1 MPDLVISAGTAGGFR
16 SSTACIGDVFVSSK
30 CIFHS
35 RRIPA
40 ARGVYEEYGFGH
52 FRSPPLAGLARQ
64 CGLKIGVVSTSDSLD
79 ASPRDLELLRAE
91 GAAVK
96 EMEAAA
102 IAWVCQQL
110 HVDFFALKSITD
122 IVDRDEV
129 VPPPAPASLHPT
141 DSCTAL
147 PMPSDAAIAEGE
159 TQEQFYRNLAH
170 ASSNLQA
177 KLVAVLE
184 CLGNSTLSDWRAA
197 AAARL

>member
-1 MPDLVISAGTAGGFR
+1 M
-16 SSTACIGDVFVSSK
+16 
-30 CIFHS
+30 
-35 RRIPA
+35 
-40 ARGVYEEYGFGH
+40 
-52 FRSPPLAGLARQ
+52 
-64 CGLKIGVVSTSDSLD
+64 STSDSLD

-129 VPPPAPASLHPT
+129 VPAALLHPA
-141 DSCTAL
+141 DSSAERET
-147 PMPSDAAIAEGE
+147 PIPSDAAIAEGE

-197 AAARL
+197 AARL